1 MTANQ
6 LTYWNLQETIRSNK
20 EREKET
26 NRSNLAKEGE
36 NFRSNSAQEKI
47 AWAEQARK
55 EEDSN
60 HLRAKMDSE
69 TFANTTKGVKNIA
82 DTANGFFK

>member
-20 EREKET
+20 EREKEM
-26 NRSNLAKEGE
+26 NRSNLAKESE
-36 NFRSNSAQEKI
+36 NFRSNTAQEKL

-55 EEDSN
+55 EEDSKYS
-60 HLRAKMDSE
+60 RAKMTSE
-69 TFANTTKGVKNIA
+69 TFANASKGVKNIIDA
-82 DTANGFFK
+82 TNSFFK

>member
-26 NRSNLAKEGE
+26 NRANLAKEGE
-36 NFRSNSAQEKI
+36 NFRSNTAQEKI

-55 EEDSN
+55 EEDSKYS
-60 HLRAKMDSE
+60 RAKMISE
-69 TFANTTKGVKNIA
+69 TFANTSKGVKNVV
-82 DTANGFFK
+82 DTAKGFFK